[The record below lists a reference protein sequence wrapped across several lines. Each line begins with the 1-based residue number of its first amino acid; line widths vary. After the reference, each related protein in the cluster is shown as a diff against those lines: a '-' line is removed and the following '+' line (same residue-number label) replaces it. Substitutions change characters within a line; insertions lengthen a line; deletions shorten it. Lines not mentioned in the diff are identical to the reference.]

1 MDLIKKNAVAAL
13 AVAALI
19 AFIIGRMMGAHAARK
34 AIAEKALALIR
45 AGRIT
50 EAIQALGGS
59 PAIAEVG
66 E

>member
-1 MDLIKKNAVAAL
+1 MDLIKKNALA
-13 AVAALI
+13 AVAIAAVL
-19 AFIIGRMMGAHAARK
+19 AFIIGRMMGANAAKR
-34 AIAEKALALIR
+34 AIAEKALAHIR